1 MTANNRFRNSM
12 DQDDGQF
19 VNLTIKLAI
28 KGRRAIAHS
37 ETKHGDGWIDSDQI

>member
-19 VNLTIKLAI
+19 VNLTIKLI

-37 ETKHGDGWIDSDQI
+37 ETKHGDDWIDSDQI